1 MRFGGRRRE
10 ASCIFLNTD
19 AGEVTMRIDGGCH
32 CGQIRFRA
40 EVDSGH
46 VLICHCTDC
55 QTLSG
60 SAYRTVAPAKEGTF
74 EITSGKLKLYEKT
87 AEDGSIRIQAF
98 CPDCGTPI
106 YSSPPQD
113 APGFFGIRVGSV
125 RQKDQLIP
133 NKQIWCRS
141 ALKWVQDLSGVPKF
155 ETQ

>member
-1 MRFGGRRRE
+1 MRLDCGSH
-10 ASCIFLNTD
+10 SCPLK
-19 AGEVTMRIDGGCH
+19 
-32 CGQIRFRA
+32 FRA
-40 EVDSGH
+40 EVDPNH

-74 EITSGKLKLYEKT
+74 EIISGKLKMYEKT
-87 AEDGSIRIQAF
+87 AEDGLIRIQSF

-106 YSSPPQD
+106 YSSPPLGT
-113 APGFFGIRVGSV
+113 PGFFGIRVGSIM
-125 RQKDQLIP
+125 QKDQLTP

-141 ALKWVQDLSGVPKF
+141 ALEWVQDLSEAPKF